1 MVLNNFASSTS
12 TFHITDPIKGQQAL
26 ALYDPLKQMVYRPEL
41 RAGAGGKPAIVLP
54 YAETSL
60 WGLMSQLQALFGAD
74 KKTVN
79 AREFY
84 WAEYD
89 SWETLAFTVN
99 RFTGAVPA
107 GGTAVTVNINA
118 LSNSKNGVF
127 SKPIPGFYAFIKEL
141 DNQEVKITGVNKTLQ
156 TVTLEPINGEVL
168 NLTQYGLYTIIMVP
182 MKTYD
187 LADTADI
194 ATHGMVKNPPILY
207 KSFVQKYEDGFAV
220 DESEIDNYVYERDW
234 WIAKGMDATGK
245 PIDYFYIPTLTRQA
259 EAMITDNRN
268 LRTLLSHRDNING
281 LNFDGII
288 PTAKKYGMFNFAYD
302 VFLQDSFKGLL
313 FAMIK
318 TLRKVN
324 GSNEYIMA
332 HDFNFNIDWSDAIAA
347 LTKNAGQSLRYSLF
361 GDGGEGTRDF
371 KYYQFKDFEAFGY
384 KFRSY
389 MMDAFDARRY
399 GHALEYFALLMPAKT
414 FIDTDGN
421 RVPIVTYVNIK
432 GAEMAKEQRVWI
444 DDARERGGRNLR
456 CFIKDA
462 WGMEIHAPTRLGMIW
477 KGNVGS

>member
-12 TFHITDPIKGQQAL
+12 TFYITDPIKGQQAL

-60 WGLMSQLQALFGAD
+60 WGLMSQIQALFGAD
-74 KKTVN
+74 KKRVK
-79 AREFY
+79 AREFF

-99 RFTGAVPA
+99 KYTGAVPGA
-107 GGTAVTVNINA
+107 GVAVTVNINP

-141 DNQEVKITGVNKTLQ
+141 DNQEVKITGVNKTTQ
-156 TVTLEPINGEVL
+156 AVTLEPINGEVL
-168 NLTQYGLYTIIMVP
+168 NLTQYGIYTVIMSP
-182 MKTYD
+182 MKTYS
-187 LADTADI
+187 LTDTNPI
-194 ATHGMVKNPPILY
+194 ATHGMTKNPPILY

-220 DESEIDNYVYERDW
+220 DESEIDNFVYERDW
-234 WIAKGMDATGK
+234 WIAKGMDASGK
-245 PIDYFYIPTLTRQA
+245 IMDFFYIPQLTRQA
-259 EAMITDNRN
+259 EAAITDQRN
-268 LRTLLSHRDNING
+268 LRSLLSHRDVTAG

-324 GSNEYIMA
+324 GSNEYLMA
-332 HDFNFNIDWSDAIAA
+332 HDFNFNMDWSDAIAA
-347 LTKNAGQSLRYSLF
+347 LTRNAGQSLRYSLF
-361 GDGGEGTRDF
+361 GDGGEGVRDF
-371 KYYQFKDFEAFGY
+371 SYYKFNDFEAFGY
-384 KFRSY
+384 KFRAY

-399 GHALEYFALLMPAKT
+399 GHALEYFALLLPAKT
-414 FIDTDGN
+414 FVDTDGN
-421 RVPIVTYVNIK
+421 RVPIVTYVNIE
-432 GAEMAKEQRVWI
+432 GAEVAKEQKVWI
-444 DDARERGGRNLR
+444 DDARERGERNLR
-456 CFIKDA
+456 CFFKDC
-462 WGMEIHAPTRLGMIW
+462 WGMEIHAPTRLGTIS
-477 KGNVGS
+477 KTFAG